1 MTICERVFSLLAS
14 DGRDQKDLAAHIG
27 VSTRTLSTWKTRGTN
42 PGAEY
47 IAGIADFFSVSVDY
61 ILTGEEKQY
70 SVSPA
75 DEEVLSAYH
84 ALSRPEQV
92 YILGEMYRRA
102 GLVPSQSAGDGGK
115 KAAEPEVS
123 IGSAGGFIWIS
134 LLEVVKSDGWVS
146 SLYGLWGRN
155 KLCRAGRRALPG
167 LQR

>member
-47 IAGIADFFSVSVDY
+47 IAGIAEFFSVSTDY

-123 IGSAGGFIWIS
+123 IGSAG
-134 LLEVVKSDGWVS
+134 
-146 SLYGLWGRN
+146 
-155 KLCRAGRRALPG
+155 
-167 LQR
+167 